1 MASGRAGADDRRH
14 GRTHPRIAPS
24 RSDRAP
30 PGRLRITARIT
41 ARVTPARRRLTRS
54 ADQRLLGGVAGGVA
68 EYLGVDPVVVRVGF
82 VVAAFFG
89 GFGVIAYLLGWV
101 VLPSAPATTVGA
113 SAGTDRRQL
122 LGYAL
127 VALGLVAVGGRIGI
141 GIDGD
146 GAFWPLVL
154 IGLGAAVLYLRA
166 RDSGDRPQP
175 PPAPPSPPS
184 SPYPPPAPTVVAPSP
199 TTEELPTESMT
210 QAAASATTPRAAR
223 PKSPLGAITWSSLL
237 VLAGSAWLLEASG
250 AIHID
255 VGVVVALGAGPG
267 RRRAARQR
275 VVRTC
280 ARPDR
285 ARHPARAR
293 GRRLGGRRR
302 AARRRDRQPNPPT
315 TLGRGRGAQL
325 RAAGSAISRSTSA
338 TSTSRRPD
346 VACTRSS
353 ASGSST

>member
-1 MASGRAGADDRRH
+1 MDAPTLESPPPDPTEPLPDASASPPAS
-14 GRTHPRIAPS
+14 PPASPAP
-24 RSDRAP
+24 
-30 PGRLRITARIT
+30 
-41 ARVTPARRRLTRS
+41 RRRLTRS

-184 SPYPPPAPTVVAPSP
+184 PPYPPPAPTV
-199 TTEELPTESMT
+199 
-210 QAAASATTPRAAR
+210 AAAFTDHGGAPDRVDDASGRVGDDASGGPPRVAARRDHLELAAR
-223 PKSPLGAITWSSLL
+223 PRP
-237 VLAGSAWLLEASG
+237 EARGCSRRRVRS
-250 AIHID
+250 HID

-267 RRRAARQR
+267 RRRA
-275 VVRTC
+275 
-280 ARPDR
+280 
-285 ARHPARAR
+285 
-293 GRRLGGRRR
+293 
-302 AARRRDRQPNPPT
+302 
-315 TLGRGRGAQL
+315 
-325 RAAGSAISRSTSA
+325 
-338 TSTSRRPD
+338 
-346 VACTRSS
+346 RSS
-353 ASGSST
+353 ARGTDVRAA